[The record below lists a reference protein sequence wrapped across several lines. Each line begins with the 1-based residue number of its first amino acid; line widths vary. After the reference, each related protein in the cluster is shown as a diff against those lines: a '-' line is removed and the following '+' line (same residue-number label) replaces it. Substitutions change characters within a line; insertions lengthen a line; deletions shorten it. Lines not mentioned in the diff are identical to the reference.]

1 MKSGDFKIAIIGSG
15 GAGLSAAL
23 EASKAAGRIVLIT
36 RSALGAS
43 NTALAQGGIAAS
55 LGDKDSP
62 AMHFEDTMRC
72 GSFKNDPALV
82 REMVNAASSTVK
94 WLEKQGV
101 VFDRD
106 KSGKYTLKKS
116 LGSAHPRLLSCGDR
130 TGAAI
135 IKKLK
140 NKLKKTPIK
149 LLENS
154 VVKDIRR
161 KGRRFEVH
169 YDNGEDQVLFAD
181 KVILCSGGNSFGE
194 ASRRRVPS
202 SNCGEA
208 TSEIAKI
215 AARLGVKIK
224 NPRSYQYHPLGYLF
238 PEELRGKPIPETVLS
253 FGADITGKK
262 GGIGFRPDKNRKT
275 LSLKM
280 MKLAKRGKAF
290 DTPAGPGFKLDLKPV
305 VDKHGIN
312 FVKKRFPKF
321 FNNCSKHGIDLSK
334 ETVWIFPT
342 LHYQNGGLCINNRT
356 ETNVKGLYAAG
367 EAAGGVHGTGRL
379 MGNSLLD
386 IIYFGRKSG
395 RIASGDKV

>member
-1 MKSGDFKIAIIGSG
+1 
-15 GAGLSAAL
+15 
-23 EASKAAGRIVLIT
+23 
-36 RSALGAS
+36 
-43 NTALAQGGIAAS
+43 
-55 LGDKDSP
+55 
-62 AMHFEDTMRC
+62 
-72 GSFKNDPALV
+72 
-82 REMVNAASSTVK
+82 
-94 WLEKQGV
+94 
-101 VFDRD
+101 
-106 KSGKYTLKKS
+106 
-116 LGSAHPRLLSCGDR
+116 
-130 TGAAI
+130 
-135 IKKLK
+135 
-140 NKLKKTPIK
+140 
-149 LLENS
+149 
-154 VVKDIRR
+154 
-161 KGRRFEVH
+161 
-169 YDNGEDQVLFAD
+169 
-181 KVILCSGGNSFGE
+181 
-194 ASRRRVPS
+194 
-202 SNCGEA
+202 
-208 TSEIAKI
+208 
-215 AARLGVKIK
+215 
-224 NPRSYQYHPLGYLF
+224 
-238 PEELRGKPIPETVLS
+238 LS